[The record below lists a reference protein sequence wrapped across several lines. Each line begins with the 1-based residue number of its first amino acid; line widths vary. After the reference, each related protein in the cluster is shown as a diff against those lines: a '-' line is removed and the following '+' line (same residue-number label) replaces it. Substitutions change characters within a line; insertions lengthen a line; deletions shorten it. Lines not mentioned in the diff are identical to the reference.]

1 VSCDD
6 WLVVSVFLVAGIL
19 VAVKV
24 DECSHEQPA
33 DVITSD
39 FGVE

>member
-1 VSCDD
+1 VTCDD

-24 DECSHEQPA
+24 DECGRDEPTDTISH
-33 DVITSD
+33 D